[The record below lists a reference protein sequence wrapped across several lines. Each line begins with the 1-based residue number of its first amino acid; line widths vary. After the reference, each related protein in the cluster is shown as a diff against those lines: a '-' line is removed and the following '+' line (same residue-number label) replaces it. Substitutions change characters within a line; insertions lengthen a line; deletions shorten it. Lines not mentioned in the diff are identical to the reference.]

1 MFQAASNACRAPFE
15 IEIPPANGT
24 RRASAA
30 LANGCRFFTT
40 TPAGS
45 DADDGF
51 C

>member
-1 MFQAASNACRAPFE
+1 V
-15 IEIPPANGT
+15 IVIPPANGT
-24 RRASAA
+24 SRASAA
-30 LANGCRFFTT
+30 LEIGCRFFTT